1 MASRPRR
8 NHAPAFKAQVAL
20 AALKG
25 DKTLADRH
33 SAFTRKAPLIQGV
46 SLSKQSE
53 PPLGTG
59 LGARRQVVEQVGKGR
74 ASGEH
79 GRPGPSCGPACA
91 GHRARRA
98 GNPGHLLQE
107 VQGYSSVDLGA

>member
-59 LGARRQVVEQVGKGR
+59 LGARRQVVEQVGG
-74 ASGEH
+74 G
-79 GRPGPSCGPACA
+79 GPAASMA
-91 GHRARRA
+91 GQ
-98 GNPGHLLQE
+98 GHLVAPLALAIGPG
-107 VQGYSSVDLGA
+107 VLGTPAISFRKSRGTAPWI